1 MNMIKSYTD
10 LEQSNKLME
19 VLPLDSADMYY
30 DVNRDGILC
39 YPQVIVGS
47 LWNKDIPCWS
57 LPALFEALPKTI
69 GTYSKMMSYFDDAY
83 HCGYID
89 EDGECIG
96 FDTMADNLVDAVYK
110 MILKLKDNDRRNE
123 REKNNTD
130 DN

>member
-1 MNMIKSYTD
+1 
-10 LEQSNKLME
+10 
-19 VLPLDSADMYY
+19 
-30 DVNRDGILC
+30 
-39 YPQVIVGS
+39 
-47 LWNKDIPCWS
+47 
-57 LPALFEALPKTI
+57 
-69 GTYSKMMSYFDDAY
+69 MMSYFDDAY

-96 FDTMADNLVDAVYK
+96 FATMTDNLVDAVYK